1 MIAYIEGTILF
12 KREREIIVVSHGLGY
27 AVTVPPRIVDTVSVG
42 DAIEL
47 YTHQHV
53 REDALDLY
61 GFESVIELDTF
72 RELISVNGVGPKV
85 AVSMLSAYTVDQLH
99 TAIIAADT
107 TTLSAVSGVGKKTA
121 ERIILDLKDRIAA
134 LPAMEGTMAV
144 ASSTGNNSARTNVSV
159 IDALVGLGYSQAEA
173 VAAIQGVDTS
183 LSVEDQIREALKRKE

>member
-27 AVTVPPRIVDTVSVG
+27 AVTVPPRIVDTVSIG

-61 GFESVIELDTF
+61 GFESVVELDTF

-134 LPAMEGTMAV
+134 LPTMEGTVVAGNAL
-144 ASSTGNNSARTNVSV
+144 ASSGQANVSV